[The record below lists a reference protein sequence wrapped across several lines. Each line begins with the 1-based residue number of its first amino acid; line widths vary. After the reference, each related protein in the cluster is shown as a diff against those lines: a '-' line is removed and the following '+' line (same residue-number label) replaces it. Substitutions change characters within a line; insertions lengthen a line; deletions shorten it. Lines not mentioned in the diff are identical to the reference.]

1 MQVSEQHGGKWILRH
16 NGHCFLIPAN
26 LGRKIKSGQC
36 PVELNRAL
44 ESVQGRPKKT
54 VKLKQQLLS
63 KDTVRLLAEKT
74 VSLVSNYS
82 LILQLALS
90 TMILVLPFTS
100 TARAITPMPFL
111 LFLFSA
117 FWHELGHATAL
128 VYHGRR
134 PGAIG
139 VGVLMIF
146 PVLWCDVTA
155 TALLDRNQKIRVDIS
170 GVIFQLS
177 FASILHLL
185 AIISGISEFE
195 TASKLCL
202 MAVGWNLIPFLRTD
216 SYWLL
221 CDLLK
226 LDSLWKLPENAT
238 VSIRWFVYS
247 YRFGKT
253 AFLAIVLTSI
263 IWQIIQFLR

>member
-1 MQVSEQHGGKWILRH
+1 MLVRVFRTSYPRNISEIK
-16 NGHCFLIPAN
+16 FIPFFDFNIDFYDDDTLLTPTEPTFSSYGYNFN
-26 LGRKIKSGQC
+26 LPI
-36 PVELNRAL
+36 N
-44 ESVQGRPKKT
+44 
-54 VKLKQQLLS
+54 
-63 KDTVRLLAEKT
+63 
-74 VSLVSNYS
+74 
-82 LILQLALS
+82 
-90 TMILVLPFTS
+90 
-100 TARAITPMPFL
+100 
-111 LFLFSA
+111 
-117 FWHELGHATAL
+117 
-128 VYHGRR
+128 
-134 PGAIG
+134 
-139 VGVLMIF
+139 
-146 PVLWCDVTA
+146 
-155 TALLDRNQKIRVDIS
+155 IS